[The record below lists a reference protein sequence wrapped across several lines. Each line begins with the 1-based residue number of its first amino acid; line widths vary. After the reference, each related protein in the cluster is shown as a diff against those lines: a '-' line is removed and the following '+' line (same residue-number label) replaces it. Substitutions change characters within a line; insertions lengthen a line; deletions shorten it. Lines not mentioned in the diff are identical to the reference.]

1 MGTADMTSAQVL
13 RRSVRRHRGRL
24 ALGVFWLSLHQA
36 TEAAVPIAIG
46 VFVDQAVSTGKL
58 KPLLW
63 CVLMLFALFAVLS
76 NAWKTGAR
84 QVVRAIENETH
95 LLRLELAGR
104 VLDPRG
110 HQTGLKAGE
119 LLSIA
124 TSDAEKASLVLRA
137 VSLGFAG
144 STALA
149 VSSVALILVDVPLG
163 IGVVIGVPLLV
174 LGIQTLSPLLTRRAS
189 SQQEAVASSTA
200 LATDLV
206 GGLRTLRGIGA
217 QHNAAERYRR
227 SSQATL
233 KATLRAANTNGLQDG
248 VATAT
253 SGLLLAA
260 VAGVAGWFALNGRIS
275 IGELITVVGLAQFVA
290 EPVGILGYCGQVAA
304 MARASAGRLA
314 AVLGS
319 PALISTGTGVVL
331 DASQPLLT
339 LDEVSYKSLTDFS
352 LSLEAG
358 ELVGVLCYD
367 PRDADSLLAILAG
380 RALPAAGR
388 VVVGGTAVEELDID
402 LVRRSV
408 LVEQHDTDLFEGT
421 LRTNLLAGSSATD
434 DELDAVVKAAA
445 ATDVVSEGLDLP
457 VADRGRTL
465 SGGQRQRL
473 GLARALLAEPP
484 VLVLHD
490 PSTAV
495 DAVTEESLASG
506 LVEARAGLATL
517 VLTSS
522 PALLGR
528 MHRVLVVSD
537 GAVITDGRHAEL
549 AENDPSYQEAVLR

>member
-1 MGTADMTSAQVL
+1 MSSGQVL
-13 RRSVRRHRGRL
+13 RRAVRRHRGRL

-36 TEAAVPIAIG
+36 TEAAVPVAIG
-46 VFVDQAVSTGKL
+46 VFVDQAVSTGEL

-84 QVVRAIENETH
+84 QVVRAIEYETH
-95 LLRLELAGR
+95 LLRLEITKR

-110 HQTGLKAGE
+110 HQTGMKAGE

-144 STALA
+144 TTALA
-149 VSSVALILVDVPLG
+149 VSSVALLLVDVPLG
-163 IGVVIGVPLLV
+163 LGVVIGVPLLV
-174 LGIQTLSPLLTRRAS
+174 LGIQSLSPLLTRRTS
-189 SQQEAVASSTA
+189 SQQAAVASSTA

-206 GGLRTLRGIGA
+206 SGLRTLRGIGA

-248 VATAT
+248 VTTAAG
-253 SGLLLAA
+253 GLLLAA
-260 VAGVAGWFALNGRIS
+260 VAGVAGWFALNGRIT
-275 IGELITVVGLAQFVA
+275 IGEFITVVGLAQFVA
-290 EPVGILGYCGQVAA
+290 EPVGILGYCGQLAA
-304 MARASAGRLA
+304 VARASAGRLA
-314 AVLGS
+314 DVLGS
-319 PALISTGTGVVL
+319 PALIPTGTGVVL
-331 DASQPLLT
+331 DPSQPLLA
-339 LDEVSYKSLTDFS
+339 LEKVSYRSLADFS

-358 ELVGVLCYD
+358 ESLGVLCYD

-380 RALPAAGR
+380 RALPTSGR
-388 VVVGGTAVEELDID
+388 VVVGGTPVEELDID
-402 LVRRSV
+402 LVRRSL

-421 LRTNLLAGSSATD
+421 LRTNLLAGRSATD
-434 DELDAVVKAAA
+434 SSLEAAVSAAA
-445 ATDVVSEGLDLP
+445 ASDVVAEGLDSP

-517 VLTSS
+517 MLTSS

-528 MHRVLVVSD
+528 MHRILVVSE
-537 GAVITDGRHAEL
+537 GTVTTNGRHAEL
-549 AENDPSYQEAVLR
+549 ANNDPAYQEAVLR

>member
-1 MGTADMTSAQVL
+1 ML
-13 RRSVRRHRGRL
+13 RRAVRRHRARL
-24 ALGVFWLSLHQA
+24 TVGVLVLSLHQA
-36 TEAAVPIAIG
+36 TEAAVPVVIG
-46 VFVDQAVSTGKL
+46 IFVDRAVSTGRL
-58 KPLLW
+58 TPLLW
-63 CVLMLFALFAVLS
+63 CVLMIFALFVVLS
-76 NAWKTGAR
+76 TAWKTGAR
-84 QVVRAIENETH
+84 QVVRAIEYETH
-95 LLRLELAGR
+95 QLRLEISRR

-110 HQTGLKAGE
+110 HQTGLRSGE
-119 LLSIA
+119 LLLIA
-124 TSDAEKASLVLRA
+124 TSDAERAALVLRA

-149 VSSVALILVDVPLG
+149 VSSVALLLIDVPLG
-163 IGVVIGVPLLV
+163 LGVMIGVPLLV
-174 LGIQTLSPLLTRRAS
+174 LGIQALSPLLTRRTS
-189 SQQEAVASSTA
+189 SQQEAVASTTA

-233 KATLRAANTNGLQDG
+233 KATLRAASTNGLQDG
-248 VATAT
+248 VTTAL

-275 IGELITVVGLAQFVA
+275 IGELITVVGLAQFAA
-290 EPVGILGYCGQVAA
+290 EPVGLLGYSGQVLA

-314 AVLGS
+314 SVLGS
-319 PALISTGTGVVL
+319 PPEITTGTSTAV
-331 DASQPLLT
+331 DPAKPL
-339 LDEVSYKSLTDFS
+339 
-352 LSLEAG
+352 LSLEAVGYKTLSSLDLALQPG

-367 PRDADSLLAILAG
+367 PRDADALLTVVAG
-380 RALPAAGR
+380 RAASHEGR
-388 VVVGGTAVEELDID
+388 VLVGGTEVEELDID

-421 LRTNLLAGSSATD
+421 LRTNLLAGSGDASQ
-434 DELDAVVKAAA
+434 LDRVVVAAA
-445 ATDVVSEGLDLP
+445 ATDVIEAHPLGLEHPL
-457 VADRGRTL
+457 ADRGRTL

-495 DAVTEESLASG
+495 DAATEELLAEG
-506 LVEARAGLATL
+506 LAEVRGAPGLATL

-522 PALLGR
+522 PALLGK
-528 MHRVLVVSD
+528 MHRVLVLSD
-537 GAVITDGRHAEL
+537 GVLVAEGLHAEL
-549 AENDPSYQEAVLR
+549 AETDSAYQEAVLR